1 MEELEKDITL
11 YDFIKEMKHKSV
23 LIQIIEDLKEV
34 VFNELGL
41 CENLVICQKLFYR
54 HIGVVIPYFNPRN
67 RLVFKIYL
75 RKEE

>member
-11 YDFIKEMKHKSV
+11 YDFIKEMKHRSV
-23 LIQIIEDLKEV
+23 LIQVIEDLKEI

-41 CENLVICQKLFYR
+41 CENLVICQKLYGR
-54 HIGVVIPYFNPRN
+54 RIGVVIPYFNPRN